1 METRVARKDLL
12 AELIPMQ
19 GVVERK
25 STIPVLSHI
34 LLRAEGGELHLAA
47 TDLDVSLTASC
58 EAEIQGDGAIAVQA
72 RKFIEIMRAASGD
85 EVHLLLENENQ
96 LRIEVGR
103 SRFKINGL
111 SAEDFPTLPEVSSD
125 GRLAIPYQQLS
136 EMISKVL
143 FAVSTEESRFQLN
156 GALMKFTDGVLSIVA
171 TDGYRLAL
179 VENDL
184 DGATEGDGVL
194 VPRKALQELQRLD
207 GDGTISFG
215 RGEHH
220 LSFRVGPR
228 ELTCR
233 ILEGS
238 FPDYDR
244 VIAKDNDKVVI
255 IDRSALNEAVQRVA
269 LLTGDRARAIRCE
282 FGDDGLTVSATNPD
296 LGEATEELECSVEG
310 GDVRIGI
317 NPDYLSNFLAAVGTD
332 KVRLELKDENTQ
344 CVGFP
349 VDGGDRRYLCVVMP
363 MRI

>member
-58 EAEIQGDGAIAVQA
+58 EAEVQGDGAIAVQA

-111 SAEDFPTLPEVSSD
+111 SAEDFPTLPGVSSD

-156 GALMKFTDGVLSIVA
+156 GQS
-171 TDGYRLAL
+171 
-179 VENDL
+179 
-184 DGATEGDGVL
+184 
-194 VPRKALQELQRLD
+194 
-207 GDGTISFG
+207 
-215 RGEHH
+215 
-220 LSFRVGPR
+220 
-228 ELTCR
+228 
-233 ILEGS
+233 
-238 FPDYDR
+238 DY
-244 VIAKDNDKVVI
+244 
-255 IDRSALNEAVQRVA
+255 
-269 LLTGDRARAIRCE
+269 
-282 FGDDGLTVSATNPD
+282 
-296 LGEATEELECSVEG
+296 
-310 GDVRIGI
+310 
-317 NPDYLSNFLAAVGTD
+317 
-332 KVRLELKDENTQ
+332 
-344 CVGFP
+344 
-349 VDGGDRRYLCVVMP
+349 
-363 MRI
+363 

>member
-12 AELIPMQ
+12 AELTPMQ

-34 LLRAEGGELHLAA
+34 LLRAEGGALHLAA

-58 EAEIQGDGAIAVQA
+58 EAEVKSEGAIAVQA
-72 RKFIEIMRAASGD
+72 RKFIEIIRASSGD
-85 EVHLLLENENQ
+85 EVLLVQEDESQ
-96 LRIEVGR
+96 LRIEVAR

-111 SAEDFPTLPEVSSD
+111 SPEDFPTLPEVGDD
-125 GRLAIPYQQLS
+125 GRLSIPYEQLNS
-136 EMISKVL
+136 MISKVL

-156 GALMKFTDGVLSIVA
+156 GALMKFGDGVLSIVA

-184 DGATEGDGVL
+184 DGAIEGEGVL

-207 GDGTISFG
+207 GDGDLSFG

-220 LSFRVGPR
+220 LSFRIGPR
-228 ELTCR
+228 DLTCR

-244 VIAKDNDKVVI
+244 VIAKDNDKTVL
-255 IDRSALNEAVQRVA
+255 IDRAALNEAVQRVA

-282 FGDDGLTVSATNPD
+282 FGDDGLTVSAANPD
-296 LGEATEELECSVEG
+296 LGEAVEELECSVDG
-310 GDVRIGI
+310 GEVRIGI
-317 NPDYLSNFLAAVGTD
+317 NPDYLSNFLGVVGTE
-332 KVRLELKDENTQ
+332 KVKLELKDENTQ

-349 VDGGDRRYLCVVMP
+349 VEGGDRRYLCVVMP